1 MTFMDK
7 TYTLREESVQ
17 SIPHY
22 YISFTDS
29 AGNFQ
34 DLEVSETLYF
44 EFRKLERK
52 NRNLQQ
58 SDQRHKERNE
68 VYEETLNKRAVFKPK
83 GVEELIM
90 ETELSELLQK
100 TIDSLPEIQRRR
112 FLLYYEYDYKYY
124 QIGAMEHCTA
134 SSVGKS
140 ISIAKEK
147 VRAHIKKYLCA

>member
-1 MTFMDK
+1 MTFLDK
-7 TYTLREESVQ
+7 AYTLREESVQ
-17 SIPHY
+17 SITHY

-29 AGNFQ
+29 IGEFQ

-44 EFRKLERK
+44 EFRQLERK

-58 SDQRHKERNE
+58 SDQRHKEHNE
-68 VYEETLNKRAVFKPK
+68 VYEETLNRRAVFKPK
-83 GVEELIM
+83 SVEELIM
-90 ETELSELLQK
+90 ETELSELLHK
-100 TIDSLPEIQRRR
+100 TINSLPEIQRQR
-112 FLLYYEYDYKYY
+112 FLLYHEYDNYY

-147 VRAHIKKYLCA
+147 VKAQMKKYLCA

>member
-1 MTFMDK
+1 MT
-7 TYTLREESVQ
+7 
-17 SIPHY
+17 HY

-29 AGNFQ
+29 TGEFQ
-34 DLEVSETLYF
+34 DLEVPEKLYI
-44 EFRKLERK
+44 EFRQLERK

-58 SDQRHKERNE
+58 SDQRHKEHNE
-68 VYEETLNKRAVFKPK
+68 VYEETLNRRAVFKPK

-90 ETELSELLQK
+90 EAELSELLHK
-100 TIDSLPEIQRRR
+100 TINSLPEIQRRR
-112 FLLYYEYDYKYY
+112 FLLYYEYDYNYY

-147 VRAHIKKYLCA
+147 VKAQMKKYLCA

>member
-1 MTFMDK
+1 MTFLDK
-7 TYTLREESVQ
+7 AYTLREESVQ
-17 SIPHY
+17 SITHY

-44 EFRKLERK
+44 EFQQLERK

-58 SDQRHKERNE
+58 SDQRHKEHNE
-68 VYEETLNKRAVFKPK
+68 VYEETLNRRAVFKPK

-90 ETELSELLQK
+90 EAELSELLHK
-100 TIDSLPEIQRRR
+100 MINSLPEIQRRR
-112 FLLYYEYDYKYY
+112 FLLYYEYDYNYY

-147 VRAHIKKYLCA
+147 VKAQMKKYFCD

>member
-1 MTFMDK
+1 MTFLDK

-17 SIPHY
+17 SITHY

-29 AGNFQ
+29 TGEVQN
-34 DLEVSETLYF
+34 LELSETLYF
-44 EFRKLERK
+44 EFRQLERK

-58 SDQRHKERNE
+58 SDQRHKEHNE
-68 VYEETLNKRAVFKPK
+68 VYEETLNRRAVFKQK
-83 GVEELIM
+83 SVEELIM
-90 ETELSELLQK
+90 EAELSELLHK

-112 FLLYYEYDYKYY
+112 FLLYYEYDYNYY

-147 VRAHIKKYLCA
+147 VKAQMKKYLCA

>member
-1 MTFMDK
+1 MTFIDK
-7 TYTLREESVQ
+7 TYTLREEIVQ
-17 SIPHY
+17 SITHY

-29 AGNFQ
+29 AGAFQ
-34 DLEVSETLYF
+34 DLEVSETLYL
-44 EFRKLERK
+44 EFRQLDRK

-58 SDQRHKERNE
+58 SDQRHKEHNE
-68 VYEETLNKRAVFKPK
+68 VYEETLNRRAVFKPK

-90 ETELSELLQK
+90 EAELSELLHK

-112 FLLYYEYDYKYY
+112 FLLYYEYDYNYY

-140 ISIAKEK
+140 ICIAKERVK
-147 VRAHIKKYLCA
+147 AQMKKYLCA